1 MLIESVKYNDEYSYL
16 KYTDGKLVYTNA
28 EYFIIDT
35 STKRY
40 KSIVKDFVVGS
51 MLPDGLRDE
60 DVKYIMLYALPQ
72 EYNDFV
78 FLYVYLDE
86 NKIVLETQRGI
97 NFASYNYHK
106 FTFKDC
112 IVDSGFIY
120 ELDYIK
126 QDFCHNPSIEYSFAI
141 DGRHIKL
148 GDKVKCTNISFLDSV
163 RQDNLRKAGFDYYI
177 AELYENFI
185 GIACFNC
192 TFINKDGDV
201 IIGTRLYPGSE
212 QYNIAIFKGYNNNTL
227 NKMTVQYVSAHG
239 QFMALELIKDMLTEE
254 EVGFAKRGQNASKA
268 SVAKHA
274 SVAEYRA
281 STGFEC
287 LLGYLEL
294 TGQRERIEHII
305 GFILENLK
313 FE

>member
-51 MLPDGLRDE
+51 MIPDGLRDE

-78 FLYVYLDE
+78 FLYIYLDE
-86 NKIVLETQRGI
+86 NNIVLETKRGI

-126 QDFCHNPSIEYSFAI
+126 QDFCPNPSIEYSFAI

-185 GIACFNC
+185 GIVCFNC

-201 IIGTRLYPGSE
+201 IMNELGKSRYTVDLKICELSE
-212 QYNIAIFKGYNNNTL
+212 Y
-227 NKMTVQYVSAHG
+227 
-239 QFMALELIKDMLTEE
+239 IKDCE
-254 EVGFAKRGQNASKA
+254 
-268 SVAKHA
+268 
-274 SVAEYRA
+274 
-281 STGFEC
+281 
-287 LLGYLEL
+287 YLES
-294 TGQRERIEHII
+294 
-305 GFILENLK
+305 
-313 FE
+313 